1 MYKTRRLSLICLF
14 VLLAAGVAGQ
24 KEISSPYARYGI
36 GNLAPQGTFR
46 TLAMGGISSGIRN
59 NLTLNYLTPA
69 SYSSIDTASFL
80 FDFGLDYSLTQQK
93 EGDLSYYSQDIN
105 FSHLMLGFPIKKGW
119 GFAAGIV
126 PFSNGF
132 YTITDKSTVES
143 SGTGSSDEI
152 LESHRGSGGY
162 HKAYLGT
169 AYNFLNYF
177 SAGLNVFVTF
187 GEITRYNDFVF
198 TTDNNYFNTRDK
210 STTSMTGV
218 GYEASVQF
226 MVTLPENRFFNA
238 GLTYTPQYS
247 LWTTNEDI
255 IIRYS
260 NVQTS
265 NFAFDTLYQDLI
277 DTISHL
283 PRSIRGGVS
292 FGKTDKLTIGAD
304 ILYSFWSEASLPGNY
319 GTYANT
325 LSLSGGAEYI
335 PDKFSNYSF
344 FDRMEYRIG
353 GHYDESYALYSG
365 TKVKGYGIT
374 FGAGIPLR
382 KSRSRFSLYVDLS
395 SRGNPGNNLPKERT
409 LSVGAS
415 LNLYDY
421 WFLKA
426 KYD

>member
-1 MYKTRRLSLICLF
+1 MYKTRKLSLIFLF
-14 VLLAAGVAGQ
+14 ALLAAGVAGQ

-59 NLTLNYLTPA
+59 SLTLNYLTPA
-69 SYSSIDTASFL
+69 SYSSIDTASFI
-80 FDFGLDYSLTQQK
+80 FDFGLDYSLTHLK
-93 EGDLSYYSQDIN
+93 EGDLAFYSQDIN

-119 GFAAGIV
+119 GFAAGIT
-126 PFSNGF
+126 PFSDGF
-132 YTITDKSTVES
+132 YTITDKTSPEGT
-143 SGTGSSDEI
+143 GTGSVDDI

-169 AYNFLNYF
+169 ACNFLSYF
-177 SAGLNVFVTF
+177 SAGINAFVIF

-210 STTSMTGV
+210 STNSMTGI

-226 MVTLPENRFFNA
+226 MVPLPENRFFNA
-238 GLTYTPQYS
+238 GLTFTPQFR
-247 LWTTNEDI
+247 LRTTNEDL

-265 NFAFDTLYQDLI
+265 SFAFDTLYQAVT
-277 DTISHL
+277 DTISHF

-304 ILYSFWSEASLPGNY
+304 ILYSYWSEASLPGNY

-353 GHYDESYALYSG
+353 GHYDESYALYNG
-365 TKVKGYGIT
+365 NKIKGYGIT

-382 KSRSRFSLYVDLS
+382 KSRSRISLYVDLS
-395 SRGNPGNNLPKERT
+395 SRGNPGDNLPKERT
-409 LSVGAS
+409 LSVGVS

>member
-14 VLLAAGVAGQ
+14 ALLAAGVAGQ

-36 GNLAPQGTFR
+36 GNLTPQGTFR

-69 SYSSIDTASFL
+69 SYSSIDTASFI
-80 FDFGLDYSLTQQK
+80 FDFGLDYSLTQLK
-93 EGDLSYYSQDIN
+93 EGDLGFYSQDVN

-126 PFSNGF
+126 PFSDGF
-132 YTITDKSTVES
+132 YTITDKSVPEG
-143 SGTGSSDEI
+143 SGTGSSDDI

-169 AYNFLNYF
+169 AYNFLSFF
-177 SAGLNVFVTF
+177 SAGVNAFVIF

-210 STTSMTGV
+210 FTTSMAGI

-226 MVTLPENRFFNA
+226 MAPLQENRFFNA
-238 GLTYTPQYS
+238 GLTYTPQNRLRTS
-247 LWTTNEDI
+247 NEDM

-265 NFAFDTLYQDLI
+265 SFAFDTLYQALT

-292 FGKTDKLTIGAD
+292 FGKIDKLTIGAD
-304 ILYSFWSEASLPGNY
+304 ILYSYWSEASLPGSY
-319 GTYANT
+319 GTYTNT

-353 GHYDESYALYSG
+353 GHYDESYTLYNG
-365 TKVKGYGIT
+365 TKVKEYGIT

-382 KSRSRFSLYVDLS
+382 KSRSRISLFVDLS
-395 SRGNPGNNLPKERT
+395 SRGKPDDNLPKERT